1 MGYYYIYRKLFWL
14 STGKCHVT
22 GQSLITSDKYPRTHG
37 RRSNAGGGGVLLKL
51 QIVRRIIGLV
61 IRVVISAT
69 NQNIGENA
77 NGLVATVSSLASD
90 WVI

>member
-1 MGYYYIYRKLFWL
+1 MDD
-14 STGKCHVT
+14 
-22 GQSLITSDKYPRTHG
+22 GQMP
-37 RRSNAGGGGVLLKL
+37 GGGGCILKL

>member
-1 MGYYYIYRKLFWL
+1 M
-14 STGKCHVT
+14 

-37 RRSNAGGGGVLLKL
+37 RRSNAGGGGGILKL

>member
-1 MGYYYIYRKLFWL
+1 M
-14 STGKCHVT
+14 
-22 GQSLITSDKYPRTHG
+22 GQSLITSDKYPRTHV
-37 RRSNAGGGGVLLKL
+37 RRSNAGGGGGIFKI
-51 QIVRRIIGLV
+51 QNFQRIIGLV

>member
-37 RRSNAGGGGVLLKL
+37 RRSNAGGGGILKL

-90 WVI
+90 CVI

>member
-1 MGYYYIYRKLFWL
+1 MT
-14 STGKCHVT
+14 STHV
-22 GQSLITSDKYPRTHG
+22 RTDDDQMPG
-37 RRSNAGGGGVLLKL
+37 VGGILKL

-69 NQNIGENA
+69 DQNIGENA

-90 WVI
+90 CVI

>member
-1 MGYYYIYRKLFWL
+1 MT
-14 STGKCHVT
+14 STHVRT
-22 GQSLITSDKYPRTHG
+22 DDGQMP
-37 RRSNAGGGGVLLKL
+37 GGGGILKL
-51 QIVRRIIGLV
+51 QIVQRIIGLV

>member
-1 MGYYYIYRKLFWL
+1 MT
-14 STGKCHVT
+14 STHVRMDD
-22 GQSLITSDKYPRTHG
+22 GQMP
-37 RRSNAGGGGVLLKL
+37 GGGGCILKL

>member
-1 MGYYYIYRKLFWL
+1 MT
-14 STGKCHVT
+14 STHVRT
-22 GQSLITSDKYPRTHG
+22 DDGQMP
-37 RRSNAGGGGVLLKL
+37 GGGILKL

>member
-1 MGYYYIYRKLFWL
+1 ML

-37 RRSNAGGGGVLLKL
+37 RRSNAGGGGGILKL
-51 QIVRRIIGLV
+51 QIVRRIVGLV

>member
-1 MGYYYIYRKLFWL
+1 MT
-14 STGKCHVT
+14 STHVRT
-22 GQSLITSDKYPRTHG
+22 NDGQMP
-37 RRSNAGGGGVLLKL
+37 GGGGILKL

>member
-1 MGYYYIYRKLFWL
+1 MT
-14 STGKCHVT
+14 STHVRT
-22 GQSLITSDKYPRTHG
+22 DDGQMP
-37 RRSNAGGGGVLLKL
+37 GGVGILKL

-69 NQNIGENA
+69 DQNIGEDA

>member
-1 MGYYYIYRKLFWL
+1 MT
-14 STGKCHVT
+14 STHVRT
-22 GQSLITSDKYPRTHG
+22 YDGQMP
-37 RRSNAGGGGVLLKL
+37 GGGGILKL
-51 QIVRRIIGLV
+51 QIVQRIIGLV

>member
-1 MGYYYIYRKLFWL
+1 M
-14 STGKCHVT
+14 
-22 GQSLITSDKYPRTHG
+22 P
-37 RRSNAGGGGVLLKL
+37 GGGGILKL
-51 QIVRRIIGLV
+51 QIVRRIVGLV

>member
-1 MGYYYIYRKLFWL
+1 MT
-14 STGKCHVT
+14 STHVRMDD
-22 GQSLITSDKYPRTHG
+22 GQMP
-37 RRSNAGGGGVLLKL
+37 GGGCILKL

>member
-1 MGYYYIYRKLFWL
+1 M
-14 STGKCHVT
+14 

-37 RRSNAGGGGVLLKL
+37 RRSNAGGGGILKL
-51 QIVRRIIGLV
+51 QIVRRIVGLV

>member
-1 MGYYYIYRKLFWL
+1 M
-14 STGKCHVT
+14 
-22 GQSLITSDKYPRTHG
+22 GQSLITSDKYPRTHV
-37 RRSNAGGGGVLLKL
+37 RRSNAGGGGILKL
-51 QIVRRIIGLV
+51 QIVQRIIGLV

>member
-1 MGYYYIYRKLFWL
+1 M
-14 STGKCHVT
+14 
-22 GQSLITSDKYPRTHG
+22 P
-37 RRSNAGGGGVLLKL
+37 GGGGILKL

-77 NGLVATVSSLASD
+77 NSLVATVSSLASD